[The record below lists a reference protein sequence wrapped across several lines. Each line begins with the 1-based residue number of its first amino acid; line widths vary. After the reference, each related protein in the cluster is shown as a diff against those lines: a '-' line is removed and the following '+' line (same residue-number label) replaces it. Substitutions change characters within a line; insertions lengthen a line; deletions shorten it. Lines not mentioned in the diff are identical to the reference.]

1 MNHII
6 IALPNDPELAA
17 WIGKKGSE
25 NGITFYDRTADGTS
39 IVVLTPTNLQDK
51 FYAMA
56 EILTLAN
63 VVLISTKSVNSIF
76 GEALI
81 GASLLGKKAIFSDE
95 NNVDQIISNAGL
107 ANFEY
112 TDRATLFE
120 KMKSASAYAV
130 ASLKDK
136 ELLINIDKSF
146 PVKGVGTVLLGIVE
160 QGTVRVHDKLYL
172 GNGKEL
178 LIRSIQVQD
187 QDVES
192 AEPGAR
198 VGLAIKGAEDKEVGK
213 GDILARKPI
222 GYQKSFNA
230 EITQSSIT
238 KNQPLEGQYT
248 LVSNFSVT
256 VCKVS
261 KEGDGFRVETEKE
274 ICMRK
279 GARFLL
285 IRSSAPRIFAS
296 GMIK

>member
-1 MNHII
+1 MDHII

-39 IVVLTPTNLQDK
+39 IVVLTPTDLQDK
-51 FYAMA
+51 FYAIA

-95 NNVDQIISNAGL
+95 NNVDQIIRTAGL
-107 ANFEY
+107 ASFEY

-120 KMKSASAYAV
+120 KMKSASAYAA

-178 LIRSIQVQD
+178 LVRSIQVQD

-198 VGLAIKGAEDKEVGK
+198 VGLAIKGAEDKEVEK
-213 GDILARKPI
+213 GAILARKPI
-222 GYQKSFNA
+222 GYQKSFDA
-230 EITQSSIT
+230 EITLSSIT
-238 KNQPLEGQYT
+238 KNQPVEGLYT

-256 VCKVS
+256 MCKIS
-261 KEGDGFRVETEKE
+261 KEGDAFRVETEKE
-274 ICMRK
+274 ICMQK

-285 IRSSAPRIFAS
+285 IRSPAPRIFAS
-296 GMIK
+296 GTIK

>member
-1 MNHII
+1 MDHII

-25 NGITFYDRTADGTS
+25 NGITFYDRTADGIS
-39 IVVLTPTNLQDK
+39 IVVLTPTDLQDK

-120 KMKSASAYAV
+120 KMKSASAYAA